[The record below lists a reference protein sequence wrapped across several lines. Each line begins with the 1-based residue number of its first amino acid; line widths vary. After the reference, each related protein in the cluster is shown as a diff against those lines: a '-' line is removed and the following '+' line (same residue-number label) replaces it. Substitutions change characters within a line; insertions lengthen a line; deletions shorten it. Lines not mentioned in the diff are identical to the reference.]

1 MQCPTCQTE
10 ARKFG
15 KNRNGSQR
23 YQCLACRRTFT
34 PVGDRPLG
42 DMRIEPER
50 AVMVLRMLLEG
61 MSIRSVERLTGI
73 NRNTVM
79 SLLVLV
85 GERCQAFLESTVNGL
100 SVNDVQADEIW
111 AFVGCKEKTRE
122 RQNYDNLFGDAYCF
136 TALERDTKMIFV
148 WHLGKR
154 LPTDTMLFAEKL
166 ARATSGRFQLTTDGF
181 TPYRTA
187 IPAALGSR
195 VDFARLVKIYALPEG
210 EERRYS
216 PPQVVGAEATRCCGN
231 PDMGEVCTSHV
242 ERSNLSIRMSVRRL
256 TRLTNA
262 FSKKWENHEAA
273 LALFFCFYNFCRPHQ
288 TLSEDAGRKT
298 TPAMQAGLADRVW
311 SAGELLIRI
320 AAASTQSY

>member
-34 PVGDRPLG
+34 PAGDRPLG
-42 DMRIEPER
+42 DMRLEPER

-61 MSIRSVERLTGI
+61 MSIRSVERLTGV

-85 GERCQAFLESTVNGL
+85 GKRCQRFLDVTVNGL
-100 SVNDVQADEIW
+100 SVDDVQADEIW

-122 RQNYDNLFGDAYCF
+122 RSDYAEWYGDAYCF
-136 TALERDTKMIFV
+136 TALERSTKMIIT

-154 LPTDTMLFAEKL
+154 SPADTELFAEKL

-187 IPAALGSR
+187 IPAALGAR
-195 VDFARLVKIYALPEG
+195 VDFARLVKIYGFPDG
-210 EERRYS
+210 EEKRYS
-216 PPQVVGAEATRCCGN
+216 PPQVIGAEATHCCGN

-242 ERSNLSIRMSVRRL
+242 ERSNLSIRMSIRRL

-273 LALFFCFYNFCRPHQ
+273 MGLFFCFYNFSRPHQ

-298 TPAMQAGLADRVW
+298 TPAMKAGLADHAWNV
-311 SAGELLIRI
+311 GELLIRM
-320 AAASTQSY
+320 AASTHS